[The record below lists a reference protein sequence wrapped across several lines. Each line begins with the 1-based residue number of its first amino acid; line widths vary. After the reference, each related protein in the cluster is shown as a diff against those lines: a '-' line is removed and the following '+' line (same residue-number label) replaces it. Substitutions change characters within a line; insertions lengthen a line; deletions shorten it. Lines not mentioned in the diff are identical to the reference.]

1 MLDSAAAA
9 NTIAI
14 AAGKMEGECSNA
26 NGSIATMPAAL
37 SSNRASGVAADRNQ
51 PFGVSTERC
60 GVGAEAAKQSAF
72 GHAEGTD
79 AIAKGKIEAPAAGNA
94 GGSGNGAEPLS

>member
-72 GHAEGTD
+72 GHAEGYCSLGLQGQ
-79 AIAKGKIEAPAAGNA
+79 AKLSRPRLLPAN
-94 GGSGNGAEPLS
+94 